1 MFKFFVINFKFT
13 GIKKNL
19 YLYSVPTQ
27 DQALQQVIMLKKE
40 LAEIKANQ
48 ALSENSELSSGLERE
63 VSRAR
68 GMLGSVNA
76 EADMERSAHRET
88 MDALDASESSV
99 SSRLFVKY
107 LYQCFMNGS
116 SFSLGLVLCRN
127 WKYSVACILKLD
139 VIYFCICCKN
149 ASESCI

>member
-1 MFKFFVINFKFT
+1 M
-13 GIKKNL
+13 
-19 YLYSVPTQ
+19 PTQ

-48 ALSENSELSSGLERE
+48 ALSENNELSSGLERE

-68 GMLGSVNA
+68 GMLGTVNA

-99 SSRLFVKY
+99 SIKKKNQHYVSISKFCVYIHKKY
-107 LYQCFMNGS
+107 HT
-116 SFSLGLVLCRN
+116 R
-127 WKYSVACILKLD
+127 K
-139 VIYFCICCKN
+139 
-149 ASESCI
+149 